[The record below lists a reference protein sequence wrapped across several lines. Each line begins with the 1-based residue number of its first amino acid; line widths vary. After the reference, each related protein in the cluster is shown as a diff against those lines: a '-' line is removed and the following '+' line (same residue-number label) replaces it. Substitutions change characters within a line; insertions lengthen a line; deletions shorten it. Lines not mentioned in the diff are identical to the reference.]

1 MRKKVSLK
9 ELVNK
14 NRLEIS
20 KDQQALEKIEAKIE
34 QNHKA

>member
-1 MRKKVSLK
+1 MRKMVTLK

-20 KDQQALEKIEAKIE
+20 KDQKSLDKIEAKIDKK
-34 QNHKA
+34 HSA

>member
-9 ELVNK
+9 ALVNK

-20 KDQQALEKIEAKIE
+20 KDQKALEKIENKIE
-34 QNHKA
+34 KKHS